1 MSRFGHDILS
11 VFNVASSNKDFLA
24 DVIESGQTPAD
35 DFEDIFKESLLAGAQ
50 DWNYLV
56 ECATSMQRARR
67 YDKYS
72 TEAQDLL
79 VYVRRALEGRVLPS
93 HSDSGTETESP
104 WEMTDRLIAQA
115 KELEGDPGVHQ
126 PQIPGRID
134 NQQLLQQ
141 PGLEASPSK
150 RNLSKTSPYWSDQP
164 QETLPNESRKWSA
177 PMASMFEPS
186 QTYTSAL
193 AQANSIF
200 QASSLG
206 SLAVEQGSPQDV
218 TMRDKDKTITRSV
231 KPNSAI
237 SPFFT
242 DASASGSVAQKRPPS
257 GTVPSVPFAPLTS
270 PSFGLIQEDLAHEPF
285 WLLVAVSFLIKT
297 KGVHA
302 IPTFYKFKERFPTPA
317 DVASTQNS
325 DAIIAMIRHLGL
337 AHHRVAL
344 VQNIARGFLD
354 DPPAAEKLYKVKN
367 YDCRDVELTPRSAE
381 LNGYAPFSKRSGDG
395 DLEAW
400 EIGHLTQGKYAID
413 SWRIFCR
420 DELLGRAED
429 WKGKGKKPEFQ
440 PEWMRVH
447 PNDKELRAYLR
458 WMWMKEGWEWDPTT
472 GKRIVLREEMRN
484 AVNEG
489 RIEYD
494 NTGGLRV
501 VDKGTKHPV
510 DPTLT
515 QA

>member
-11 VFNVASSNKDFLA
+11 VFNVAPSNQDFLA
-24 DVIESGQTPAD
+24 DVIEYGQTTAD
-35 DFEDIFKESLLAGAQ
+35 DFEDIFQESLLAGAQ

-56 ECATSMQRARR
+56 ECATSMQRAHR

-79 VYVRRALEGRVLPS
+79 TYVWRTWEGRVLPS
-93 HSDSGTETESP
+93 HSESP

-115 KELEGDPGVHQ
+115 KELEGNPEVHQ
-126 PQIPGRID
+126 PQIPRRID

-141 PGLEASPSK
+141 PGPDASSSK
-150 RNLSKTSPYWSDQP
+150 RNIFKTSPYWSDQP
-164 QETLPNESRKWSA
+164 QEKLPNESRKWSA
-177 PMASMFEPS
+177 PMVSMLEPS
-186 QTYTSAL
+186 QTYMSAL
-193 AQANSIF
+193 AQTNSIF
-200 QASSLG
+200 QASSLS

-218 TMRDKDKTITRSV
+218 TMRDKDKTARSV

-237 SPFFT
+237 SPFFI
-242 DASASGSVAQKRPPS
+242 DASVPGSAAQKRPPS

-302 IPTFYKFKERFPTPA
+302 IPTFYKVKERFPTPA
-317 DVASTQNS
+317 DVASARNS

-337 AHHRVAL
+337 AHHRVTL

-354 DPPAAEKLYKVKN
+354 DPPAAGKLYKVKN

-381 LNGYAPFSKRSGDG
+381 LNGYAPFSKRGGNG

-400 EIGHLTQGKYAID
+400 EIGHLTQGKYAVD

-420 DELLGRAED
+420 DELLGRAKD
-429 WKGKGKKPEFQ
+429 WKGKGRKPEFQ

-472 GKRIVLREEMRN
+472 GKRIVLREELRN

-489 RIEYD
+489 RVEYD
-494 NTGGLRV
+494 NTGGLRM
-501 VDKGTKHPV
+501 VDKGKECPV
-510 DPTLT
+510 DPSLA
-515 QA
+515 QS

>member
-11 VFNVASSNKDFLA
+11 VFNVAPSNQDFLA
-24 DVIESGQTPAD
+24 DVIESGHTPAD
-35 DFEDIFKESLLAGAQ
+35 DLEDIFQESLLAGAQ
-50 DWNYLV
+50 DWKYLV
-56 ECATSMQRARR
+56 ECATSMQRVRR

-79 VYVRRALEGRVLPS
+79 AYVWRALEGRVLPS
-93 HSDSGTETESP
+93 HSSSESGSESP

-115 KELEGDPGVHQ
+115 KELEGDPEVHQ
-126 PQIPGRID
+126 PQIPGQID

-141 PGLEASPSK
+141 PGLDASSNK
-150 RNLSKTSPYWSDQP
+150 RNLIKTSPYWSDQP
-164 QETLPNESRKWSA
+164 QEKLPNESRKWSA
-177 PMASMFEPS
+177 SRALMLEPS

-193 AQANSIF
+193 AQTNSTF
-200 QASSLG
+200 QASSLS

-218 TMRDKDKTITRSV
+218 TMRDKDKTTRSV

-242 DASASGSVAQKRPPS
+242 YASAPGSAAQKRPPS
-257 GTVPSVPFAPLTS
+257 GTVPSIPFAPLTS
-270 PSFGLIQEDLAHEPF
+270 SSFGLIQEDLAHEPF

-302 IPTFYKFKERFPTPA
+302 IPTFYKVKERFPTPA
-317 DVASTQNS
+317 DVASAQNS

-337 AHHRVAL
+337 AHHRVTL

-381 LNGYAPFSKRSGDG
+381 LNGYAPFSKRGGDG

-429 WKGKGKKPEFQ
+429 WKGKGRKPEFQ

-472 GKRIVLREEMRN
+472 GKRVVLREEMRN

-489 RIEYD
+489 RVEYD

-501 VDKGTKHPV
+501 VDKSTEYPV
-510 DPTLT
+510 DPSLA
-515 QA
+515 QS